1 MSKKVAFHTLGC
13 KLNFSESSTVLRE
26 FEARGWEQAQKGETP
41 DLVFFNTCTVTQSAD
56 SKSRKAIRQ
65 AVKKYPD
72 AFVAVT
78 GCYAQSHA
86 ERLAKIPGVD
96 LILGMGEKFN
106 IFKYL
111 STFEKQEKT
120 LTYASKIADVRNFDS
135 AWSGDDRT
143 RAFLKVQDG
152 CDYVC
157 SYCIIPEVRGQS
169 RNKPIAELLDD
180 IETIAASGK
189 KEIILTGVNIGDFG
203 KSSGEKFYDL
213 LKAIDDQAAIPRI
226 RISSVEPNLLN
237 RKIINTIADSDI
249 FLPHF
254 HIPLQSGSTEI
265 LKKMK
270 RPYTP
275 DLFAERIRYIKQ
287 VMPDAFLGI
296 DVIVGFPGETD
307 AHFRETLNFLKS
319 LNLSFLHVFSYSD
332 RPGTKAS
339 QSGQK
344 VPSEIIKQRSDR
356 LHELSDRM
364 HLKFYRENIGQT
376 RKVLFEAAEKGGQ
389 IFGFTDNYIK
399 IQLPY
404 ASDLPNSVRKV
415 KITEPIVQGLAGG
428 ELEDN
433 V

>member
-1 MSKKVAFHTLGC
+1 VSKKVAFHTLGC

-26 FEARGWEQAQKGETP
+26 FEERGWRQAKKGEIP

-78 GCYAQSHA
+78 GCFAQSHA
-86 ERLAKIPGVD
+86 DRLAKIPGVD

-111 STFEKQEKT
+111 SSFEKQESP
-120 LTYASKIADVRNFDS
+120 LNYASKIADVSNFDS

-169 RNKPIAELLDD
+169 RNKPVSELLHDV
-180 IETIAASGK
+180 ETIAQSGK

-213 LKAIDDQAAIPRI
+213 LKAIDNQGAVPRV
-226 RISSVEPNLLN
+226 RISSVEPNLLS
-237 RKIINTIADSDI
+237 RKIIDLTAASDM

-254 HIPLQSGSTEI
+254 HIPLQSGSAEI

-275 DLFAERIRYIKQ
+275 ELFAERIRYIKQ
-287 VMPDAFLGI
+287 IIPDAFLGI

-307 AHFRETLNFLKS
+307 AHFRETLDFLKS
-319 LNLSFLHVFSYSD
+319 LDLSFLHVFSYSD

-339 QSGQK
+339 QSDQK
-344 VPSEIIKQRSDR
+344 IPSEIIKDRSNR

-364 HLKFYRENIGQT
+364 EMKFYKENIGQT
-376 RKVLFEAAEKGGQ
+376 RKVLFEAAEKDGY

-399 IQLPY
+399 VRLPF
-404 ASDLPNSVRKV
+404 SPDLPNTIHKVR
-415 KITEPIVQGLAGG
+415 ITNANLQGLAEGV
-428 ELEDN
+428 LD